1 MHAHNPKINVLL
13 ANDHLGWKG
22 SHLHGV
28 GRYFL
33 NIIPNFSDLVSVVP
47 CIMRKKDGLDKFFKG
62 KNIKVNYFSRTK
74 FDPRTL
80 LDFIRIIK
88 RENINIMHLQG
99 YAATTFGR
107 IAGILCNVPTLL
119 HQRDADPNHPG
130 YMIFPDIL
138 LAFGPGKG
146 LAVSQYTKEF
156 LAEKRKIP
164 LDKIKALINPIDISK
179 IVSVSESDIVAVK
192 QSINYHPNL
201 KIIGMITRFYPVKG
215 IECLIKASP
224 KIIRKHKDVIFILC
238 GDGPLLNE
246 LIGLTERMNVQKHFL
261 FPGFVDNPNAWVSV
275 FDIMVSSSYS
285 EGCPNSILEAM
296 ALKRGIV
303 CTKSGG
309 PEEFLENEF
318 SALMPE
324 PGDVDAIASSILKL
338 LDDPDYRDYLASN
351 AGKAAQWYDVKNYLK
366 RLEAIYRSV
375 VNDHYS
381 ST

>member
-1 MHAHNPKINVLL
+1 MHNHNPKINVLL

-33 NIIPNFSDLVSVVP
+33 NIIPNFSDRVNVVP
-47 CIMRKKDGLDKFFKG
+47 CIMRKKDGLDKFFKR
-62 KNIKVNYFSRTK
+62 KNINVNYFSRTK

-138 LAFGPGKG
+138 LALGPGKG

-156 LAEKRKIP
+156 LAEKRKIQ

-179 IVSVSESDIVAVK
+179 IISIDEEGLKAVK
-192 QSINYHPNL
+192 KTINCQPDMRF
-201 KIIGMITRFYPVKG
+201 IGMITRFYPVKG
-215 IECLIKASP
+215 VECLIKAAP
-224 KIIRKHKDVIFILC
+224 GIIEKHQNVMFVLC
-238 GDGPLLNE
+238 GDGPLMDEMKKLATELNVE
-246 LIGLTERMNVQKHFL
+246 KHFL
-261 FPGFVDNPNAWVSV
+261 FPGFVDNPETWLSI
-275 FDIMVSSSYS
+275 FDVMVSCSYS
-285 EGCPNSILEAM
+285 EGCPNAILEAM
-296 ALKRGIV
+296 ALKRPIV

-309 PEEFLENEF
+309 PEEFLEDGY
-318 SALMPE
+318 SALMPM
-324 PGDVDAIASSILKL
+324 PGDVDGIATSIMKI
-338 LDDPDYRDYLASN
+338 LDDASLNKSLAVN
-351 AGKAAQWYDVKNYLK
+351 ARKAAEWYDVKNYLG
-366 RLEAIYRSV
+366 RLEGIYNDA
-375 VNDHYS
+375 VNEHYGM
-381 ST
+381 